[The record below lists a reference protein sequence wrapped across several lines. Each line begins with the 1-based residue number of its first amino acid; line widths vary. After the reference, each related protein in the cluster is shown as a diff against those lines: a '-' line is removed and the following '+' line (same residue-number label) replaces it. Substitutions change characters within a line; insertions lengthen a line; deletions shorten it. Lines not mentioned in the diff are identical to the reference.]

1 MFVKLVQNLGVEAAV
16 IVHCF
21 SVDVL
26 LLYGVWLEMMGRL
39 VSRMGRGQG
48 GWEEMLCFVATSKCR
63 AGIGELLKRV
73 VPCMKS
79 PSLFF
84 VFHKRSIWSKSS

>member
-1 MFVKLVQNLGVEAAV
+1 
-16 IVHCF
+16 
-21 SVDVL
+21 
-26 LLYGVWLEMMGRL
+26 MMGRT
-39 VSRMGRGQG
+39 VSRMRRGQG

-84 VFHKRSIWSKSS
+84 VAYGQRVLKLVFAHQLKKLDRSDIPE